1 MPKQLDTAAQF
12 RKAASKKKQPV
23 GLDVPA
29 AILELKQ
36 KNHAQI
42 EFESALRWGSLSIAA
57 YTLADRTIDKAE
69 RISYFS
75 DGEDYANE
83 AREHAAQVGDG
94 GKLLEYLNKEI
105 DVVRQK
111 VFAEVVKFS

>member
-23 GLDVPA
+23 GLDVQS
-29 AILELKQ
+29 AIKELKQ

-42 EFESALRWGSLSIAA
+42 EFESALRWGSLAIAA
-57 YTLADRTIDKAE
+57 YTLSSAAADKE
-69 RISYFS
+69 KRISLYS

-83 AREHAAQVGDG
+83 AREHAAQVGDEG
-94 GKLLEYLNKEI
+94 RLLEYLNKEI
-105 DVVRQK
+105 DGARQK
-111 VFAEVVKFS
+111 AFAEIVKFS